1 MCSFFNNDDSFT
13 VDTRVF
19 FLSSGFVLVDSIWRG
34 GGVLAM
40 TGWNF
45 PVFRDDLI

>member
-1 MCSFFNNDDSFT
+1 MCSISNPINDFT
-13 VDTRVF
+13 VDT
-19 FLSSGFVLVDSIWRG
+19 SSSPSPGSVLVYSIWRG

-45 PVFRDDLI
+45 PVFRDDLS